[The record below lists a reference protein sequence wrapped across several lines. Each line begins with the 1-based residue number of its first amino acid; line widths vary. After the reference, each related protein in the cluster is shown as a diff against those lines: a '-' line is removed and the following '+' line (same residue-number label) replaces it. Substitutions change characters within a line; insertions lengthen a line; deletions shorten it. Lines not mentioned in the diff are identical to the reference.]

1 MTTAVGIDVGK
12 AALDLA
18 VDGVSGV
25 VRFANN
31 AAGIRKL
38 VARLG
43 RLDDPRIVVEATG
56 GYEETLL
63 EACCDA
69 GLWICRANPRQARDF
84 ARATGELAKT
94 DAIDAALLAL
104 MARLLHERL
113 RRHEA
118 PHPWQRE
125 LRDWLRRRGQV
136 VVTLQAQKQQT
147 ALTSPAVRQLM
158 ARTIAALK
166 RELAAIDA
174 AMQALLKTHA
184 SPALRSAKGMGP
196 IFQATSLALLPE
208 LGRLSRQQIA
218 KLVGVAPMNRD
229 SGQTTGKR
237 RIRGGRAPV
246 RVALYMATLS
256 AVRWDPVMRAHYQQ
270 LRARGKLGK
279 VALVACM
286 RKLLTIVNAR
296 RRDELRTQGGDVV
309 AA

>member
-1 MTTAVGIDVGK
+1 MTAVGIDVGK
-12 AALDLA
+12 AALDVA
-18 VDGVSGV
+18 IDGVTGV
-25 VRFANN
+25 ARFANT

-38 VARLG
+38 VRRLEVVA
-43 RLDDPRIVVEATG
+43 DARIVVEATG
-56 GYEETLL
+56 GYEDALL

-69 GLWICRANPRQARDF
+69 GLWVSRVNPRQARDF

-94 DAIDAALLAL
+94 DAIDARLLCLLA
-104 MARLLHERL
+104 RLFADRL
-113 RRHEA
+113 RQYDA
-118 PHPWQRE
+118 PVPWQRE

-136 VVTLQAQKQQT
+136 VTTLQAQKQQT
-147 ALTSPAVRQLM
+147 AMTSPAVRKLIV
-158 ARTIAALK
+158 RTIAALK
-166 RELAAIDA
+166 RELAAIDRE
-174 AMQALLKTHA
+174 MQALLKVHTT
-184 SPALRSAKGMGP
+184 PALRSSKGMGP

-208 LGRLSRQQIA
+208 LGTLTRQQIA

-229 SGQTTGKR
+229 SGQMHGKR

-256 AVRWDPVMRAHYQQ
+256 AVRWDPTMRAHYQQ

-296 RRDELRTQGGDVV
+296 RRDELRLEGGAAIV
-309 AA
+309 A

>member
-296 RRDELRTQGGDVV
+296 RRDELRAQGGDVV